1 MTRILVALFAL
12 FAFAACS
19 SPDPT
24 PAATEPAAPSPDAT
38 PTTAATSPD
47 PTATV
52 TESAAPASNA
62 TPTTAAPS
70 APTTAT
76 PPAPAGWRS
85 FEETTSTVAS
95 RIAFIGDEA
104 NPPALVISCAE
115 FDGGRI
121 LAISYRSESR
131 PEGGVADGESVSL
144 TFAVGEETL
153 TLSGEGALGAVLVPF
168 DRSDDVIDFL
178 LRGTDG
184 VTVNDDEFTLN
195 GYAAAVEDIRP
206 CEAQ

>member
-1 MTRILVALFAL
+1 MTRILVALIAL

-24 PAATEPAAPSPDAT
+24 PAATEPAASSPDAT
-38 PTTAATSPD
+38 PTTAAPATSS
-47 PTATV
+47 TATA
-52 TESAAPASNA
+52 TEPAAPAATSAAPATSAPTA
-62 TPTTAAPS
+62 TPS
-70 APTTAT
+70 APAV
-76 PPAPAGWRS
+76 WRS

-95 RIAFIGDEA
+95 RVAFIGDEA

-195 GYAAAVEDIRP
+195 GYAAAVADIRP

>member
-52 TESAAPASNA
+52 TESASLAPTAA
-62 TPTTAAPS
+62 PTTAAT
-70 APTTAT
+70 AAT
-76 PPAPAGWRS
+76 PSAPAGWRS

-95 RIAFIGDEA
+95 RVAFIGDQE
-104 NPPALVISCAE
+104 NPPALTISCAE
-115 FDGGRI
+115 FDGGSI
-121 LAISYRSESR
+121 LAVTYA
-131 PEGGVADGESVSL
+131 PENAVADGESVSVTL
-144 TFAVGEETL
+144 AVGEETL
-153 TLSGEGALGAVLVPF
+153 TLSGEGSQGIALLPF
-168 DRSDDVIDFL
+168 DRSDDVIDLL
-178 LRGTDG
+178 LRGTDD
-184 VTVNDDEFTLN
+184 VTVNGDEFTLN
-195 GYAAAVEDIRP
+195 GYAAAVADIRP

>member
-24 PAATEPAAPSPDAT
+24 PAATEPAASSPDAT
-38 PTTAATSPD
+38 PTTAAPAPD

-62 TPTTAAPS
+62 TPTTSAPAATAAP
-70 APTTAT
+70 TAT
-76 PPAPAGWRS
+76 PSAPAGWRS

-95 RIAFIGDEA
+95 RVAFIGDQE
-104 NPPALVISCAE
+104 NPPALTISCAE
-115 FDGGRI
+115 FDGGSI
-121 LAISYRSESR
+121 LAVTYA
-131 PEGGVADGESVSL
+131 PENAVADGESVSVTL
-144 TFAVGEETL
+144 AAGEETL
-153 TLSGEGALGAVLVPF
+153 TLSGEGSQGIALLPF

-184 VTVNDDEFTLN
+184 VTVNGDEFTLD
-195 GYAAAVEDIRP
+195 GYAAAVADIRP

>member
-1 MTRILVALFAL
+1 MTRILVALIAL
-12 FAFAACS
+12 SAFAACS

-24 PAATEPAAPSPDAT
+24 PAATEPAASSPDVT

-52 TESAAPASNA
+52 TESASLAPTAA
-62 TPTTAAPS
+62 PTTAAT
-70 APTTAT
+70 AAT
-76 PPAPAGWRS
+76 PSAPAGWRS
-85 FEETTSTVAS
+85 FNETTSTVAS
-95 RIAFIGDEA
+95 RVAFIGDEA
-104 NPPALVISCAE
+104 NPPALTISCAE

-121 LAISYRSESR
+121 LAISYRSEGR

>member
-1 MTRILVALFAL
+1 MTRILVALIAL

-19 SPDPT
+19 SADPT
-24 PAATEPAAPSPDAT
+24 PTATETAAPSPDAT
-38 PTTAATSPD
+38 PTTAATAAS
-47 PTATV
+47 PTATA
-52 TESAAPASNA
+52 TESASPAPTAA
-62 TPTTAAPS
+62 PTTAATAATP
-70 APTTAT
+70 TAT
-76 PPAPAGWRS
+76 AVWQS

-95 RIAFIGDEA
+95 RVAFIGDEA
-104 NPPALVISCAE
+104 NPPALIISCAE

-178 LRGTDG
+178 LRGTDD
-184 VTVNDDEFTLN
+184 VTVNGDEFTLN
-195 GYAAAVEDIRP
+195 GYAAAVADIRP